1 MEDKVTIYLYR
12 EATNQLMIVSGDN
25 AKEGYKEIKNALLG
39 DKLSND
45 VGLIGSDFR
54 IEIIKPNSKIE
65 TYNSYG
71 TGNLLMD
78 NNYCYIFNY
87 GKAWYDALESQLKKI
102 LKDDPYHFMKEE
114 KDRNYGK

>member
-1 MEDKVTIYLYR
+1 MVVNG
-12 EATNQLMIVSGDN
+12 ANS
-25 AKEGYKEIKNALLG
+25 KEGYKEIKKALLG
-39 DKLSND
+39 KNIGND

-65 TYNSYG
+65 TYNAYG
-71 TGNLLMD
+71 MGTLLM
-78 NNYCYIFNY
+78 NNNRLYVFNH

-114 KDRNYGK
+114 KDRK